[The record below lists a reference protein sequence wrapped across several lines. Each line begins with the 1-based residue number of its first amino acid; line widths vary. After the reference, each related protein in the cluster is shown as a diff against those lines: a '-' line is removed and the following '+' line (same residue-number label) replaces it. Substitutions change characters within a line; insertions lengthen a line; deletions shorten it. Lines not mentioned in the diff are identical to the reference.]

1 MNNFKKEY
9 DEINIVDII
18 LDLWN
23 GKWKII
29 GVVIFSVLSLFGY
42 QTIQSQPYFEAT
54 TLIKSINSVD
64 AERYRQLNTLG
75 FFEVTPDILLNL
87 YIEQLDERV
96 LFREAIRKY
105 QLIDEKKYK
114 DEQAYDKA
122 VIALASSIKIL
133 PQIKELFPK
142 FNVDGDVQTN
152 VEGFWTISFE
162 YDDAVKW
169 KQVLSSVDSS
179 ANQSVKR
186 TLQQNFQTSLSML
199 KQKRDFELED
209 VQTQI
214 ANAYIDYDKMA
225 LKRVLYLREQASIAR
240 KLGVAKNTIAAQ
252 TFSAQNGMV
261 ANFER
266 DTPFYLRGYEAIE
279 KEIELIEVRNQKKF
293 FIEGLIVLEEM
304 QRALEQDKTIKRA
317 DLLFA
322 ATPLMSTDDFSAVS
336 VNVSATDI
344 EDQTK
349 SWILMLPAAIVLGG
363 MVGVIYV
370 LLSNAIRMRKENLA
384 KT

>member
-1 MNNFKKEY
+1 
-9 DEINIVDII
+9 
-18 LDLWN
+18 
-23 GKWKII
+23 
-29 GVVIFSVLSLFGY
+29 
-42 QTIQSQPYFEAT
+42 
-54 TLIKSINSVD
+54 
-64 AERYRQLNTLG
+64 
-75 FFEVTPDILLNL
+75 
-87 YIEQLDERV
+87 
-96 LFREAIRKY
+96 
-105 QLIDEKKYK
+105 
-114 DEQAYDKA
+114 
-122 VIALASSIKIL
+122 
-133 PQIKELFPK
+133 
-142 FNVDGDVQTN
+142 
-152 VEGFWTISFE
+152 
-162 YDDAVKW
+162 
-169 KQVLSSVDSS
+169 
-179 ANQSVKR
+179 
-186 TLQQNFQTSLSML
+186 
-199 KQKRDFELED
+199 
-209 VQTQI
+209 
-214 ANAYIDYDKMA
+214 
-225 LKRVLYLREQASIAR
+225 
-240 KLGVAKNTIAAQ
+240 
-252 TFSAQNGMV
+252 MV